1 MYDIIT
7 IGSATRDVFLK
18 SKYFRI
24 IKSPKFFT
32 GKAECFTLGTKI
44 PVEELV
50 FTTGGSG
57 TNTAATFVKQGFKK
71 VAAIIRMGKDLG
83 GRAIID
89 ELKKMKIDIRFVQI
103 DRDDPTAYSIIL
115 IAPTGERT
123 ILVFRGAG
131 EDLNDNEVKWSQIR
145 TKWIYLASLGGNL
158 NFVKKAIGI
167 KKSARGGKTKLV
179 WAPGGADLRLGFKK
193 LQPYLKYVDVFSCN
207 QEEAAGLLGIP
218 YKEEKRIFRRFD
230 EVIEGIAVMTK
241 GPRGVSVSDGKY
253 LYKAGI
259 FREKKVADRTGAG
272 DAFGSGFVAGLIRT
286 NKIEE
291 AIRLGS
297 ANATSVVEYTG
308 AKPGILTRTQFSK
321 ERRWKQFK
329 IIKKP
334 L

>member
-7 IGSATRDVFLK
+7 FGSATRDVFLK

-32 GKAECFTLGTKI
+32 GKAECFTLGSKI
-44 PVEELV
+44 PIEELV

-57 TNTAATFVKQGFKK
+57 TNVAATFVKQGFKK
-71 VAAIIRMGKDLG
+71 VAAIVRMGKDLG
-83 GRAIID
+83 GQAIIN
-89 ELKKMKIDIRFVQI
+89 ELKKMKIDIRSVQI
-103 DRDDPTAYSIIL
+103 DKDDPTAYSIIL

-123 ILVFRGAG
+123 ILAFRGAG
-131 EDLNDNEVKWSQIR
+131 EDLNDKEVNWKKMR
-145 TKWIYLASLGGNL
+145 AKWIYLASLGGNL
-158 NFVKKAIGI
+158 NFVKKAIAI
-167 KKSARGGKTKLV
+167 KKKYKTKLV
-179 WAPGGADLRLGFKK
+179 WAPGGADLRLGFKR

-207 QEEAAGLLGIP
+207 QEEAAGLLDIP
-218 YKEEKRIFRRFD
+218 YKEEKRIFKRFD

-241 GPRGVSVSDGKY
+241 GPQGVSVSDGKY
-253 LYKAGI
+253 LYKAGT
-259 FREKKVADRTGAG
+259 FREKKVVDRTGSG

-297 ANATSVVEYTG
+297 ANATSVVEYIG
-308 AKPGILTRTQFSK
+308 AKPGILTKSQFLK
-321 ERRWKQFK
+321 ESRWKRFK